1 MSVLRK
7 FPVSIG
13 LLAVMWSL
21 HLVDFPLK
29 PWLTLTTAHPG
40 ASIILTV
47 LLVIWLAPA
56 EWRLGSA
63 YTLLAGL
70 ATTAI
75 GVPLTLGIAKQWP
88 DSTAYLSPIGFIVG
102 AAGFASAFM
111 PRLWRRRFRITIV
124 SLTATYVLYSG
135 TLSDALG
142 TITAALSITA
152 GQLLAK
158 PASGTP
164 STREQRV
171 LIAVC
176 VACVAIG
183 PAFIALDP
191 LAQGPFSEVTRLL
204 WEPSSDTLDLARAHG
219 IGPMVANLLPL
230 ILQLVFCFGLV
241 RGRITAWRLAVASQV
256 IALALLIYQLW
267 NTNPSLPSLIP
278 VTLPWLCVL
287 GILLANRR
295 LFRTHENRTYLLR
308 TVLLSALIAL
318 VGAGLWIGIA
328 LLHDP
333 LPRVLAETPLRFLPT
348 IVAMILPHYVIPA
361 SSISWFVYEWIGY
374 AFWIFVAFR
383 LYRGFSRPTDPAHE
397 EDLRTARRLL
407 ESGTGDH
414 LSFMTLWKSNRY
426 FFHEDSYVAYRV
438 SNGIALTLGSPIGN
452 DISAEFSAFASD
464 QGWDVAWYSVGA
476 DFAASHPE
484 LKHVQ
489 VAEEA
494 VLPCRTV
501 EFKGKKFQ
509 NIRTARNK
517 AVKEGIHTR
526 WTCWNDIDLATI
538 AKITALSEEWVSDKA
553 LPEMGFTLGGLEE
566 MKVLGTRLLVA
577 EDQDGTL
584 HGVTSWMPVFEKGCI
599 AGYTLD
605 VMRRNEHG
613 FKGVMELLIS
623 EAMLIAHS
631 EGCAWISLSGAPLA
645 GEAAAPTWI
654 DNLLH
659 RLGKE
664 VEPLYGFQSLAASK
678 KKFQP
683 EEHPWFLC
691 YDDELK
697 LPNIG
702 LATVHA
708 YLPDLKTT
716 DAVKAW
722 MSKH

>member
-1 MSVLRK
+1 MSDTVLKLDNVTKSFGPVEVIKGVDLDVRYGQIQALLGENGAGKSTLIKMIAGVHEPDSGRILIDGSEVKIPDTKASEAFGIATIHQELNLVPTMSVAENIMLGRTPNKFGLVNRK
-7 FPVSIG
+7 HLKAQAKAALDLIGLDVDLNQPVS
-13 LLAVMWSL
+13 
-21 HLVDFPLK
+21 
-29 PWLTLTTAHPG
+29 
-40 ASIILTV
+40 
-47 LLVIWLAPA
+47 
-56 EWRLGSA
+56 E
-63 YTLLAGL
+63 
-70 ATTAI
+70 
-75 GVPLTLGIAKQWP
+75 LGIAKQWP

-142 TITAALSITA
+142 IITAVISITA
-152 GQLLAK
+152 GQLLMK
-158 PASGTP
+158 PAPDTP
-164 STREQRV
+164 SIRERRV

-204 WEPSSDTLDLARAHG
+204 WEPNSDTLDLAHAHG

-256 IALALLIYQLW
+256 IALALLTYQLW
-267 NTNPSLPSLIP
+267 NTNPSIPSLIP

-295 LFRTHENRTYLLR
+295 LFRTHENRTYLLE
-308 TVLLSALIAL
+308 TVLLSTLIAL

-361 SSISWFVYEWIGY
+361 SSISWFVYEWIGN

-484 LKHVQ
+484 LKNVQ

-538 AKITALSEEWVSDKA
+538 AKITALSEEWVADKA

-566 MKVLGTRLLVA
+566 MKVPGTRLLVA

-584 HGVTSWMPVFEKGCI
+584 HGLTSWMPVFEKV
-599 AGYTLD
+599 A
-605 VMRRNEHG
+605 
-613 FKGVMELLIS
+613 
-623 EAMLIAHS
+623 
-631 EGCAWISLSGAPLA
+631 
-645 GEAAAPTWI
+645 
-654 DNLLH
+654 
-659 RLGKE
+659 
-664 VEPLYGFQSLAASK
+664 
-678 KKFQP
+678 
-683 EEHPWFLC
+683 
-691 YDDELK
+691 
-697 LPNIG
+697 
-702 LATVHA
+702 
-708 YLPDLKTT
+708 
-716 DAVKAW
+716 
-722 MSKH
+722 